1 MLDQERDHSKTLGT
15 INVLGIDALRMFP
28 GNYPRKYSLIYISS
42 GNVPK
47 IQSKFSPSTVQWY
60 VQGFVK
66 EEVFCFRYPYFYF
79 WHEEITSTASQQT
92 STASQL
98 NKDLNKVPLL
108 LQNLGWSTDISKPIR
123 SIMQES

>member
-66 EEVFCFRYPYFYF
+66 EEVFCFRYPYFF
-79 WHEEITSTASQQT
+79 LDKER
-92 STASQL
+92 
-98 NKDLNKVPLL
+98 VL
-108 LQNLGWSTDISKPIR
+108 LQPANKLL
-123 SIMQES
+123 QHAN